1 MFDWCI
7 ALADYSILCWWNIVC
22 VDNVYLLTRCHLIL
36 SFIRY
41 VQWYGMNGIWLS
53 RWIYQTPPKIYFWS
67 KVRSSIGKH
76 DVIMNFDLRKNKLRN
91 LCFNFFSALLCGLNG
106 YIAFIDENIAIE
118 TVQWQVSES
127 GCYEYFDG
135 TLPTDNTDMRMTKR
149 SADALQGNC
158 SDHMTGLAA
167 ATFGLFAKL
176 TEQFEEETF

>member
-7 ALADYSILCWWNIVC
+7 ALADYFILCWWNIVC

-91 LCFNFFSALLCGLNG
+91 LCFNFFFSTSMWPKWIYSIHWREYCYWNGTMASFRVWLLWIFWW
-106 YIAFIDENIAIE
+106 Y
-118 TVQWQVSES
+118 
-127 GCYEYFDG
+127 
-135 TLPTDNTDMRMTKR
+135 P
-149 SADALQGNC
+149 
-158 SDHMTGLAA
+158 SDW
-167 ATFGLFAKL
+167 
-176 TEQFEEETF
+176 

>member
-1 MFDWCI
+1 MSSWTLTNGKTNYAI
-7 ALADYSILCWWNIVC
+7 YVSI
-22 VDNVYLLTRCHLIL
+22 
-36 SFIRY
+36 
-41 VQWYGMNGIWLS
+41 
-53 RWIYQTPPKIYFWS
+53 
-67 KVRSSIGKH
+67 
-76 DVIMNFDLRKNKLRN
+76 
-91 LCFNFFSALLCGLNG
+91 FFPALLCGLNG
-106 YIAFIDENIAIE
+106 YITFIDENIAIK

-176 TEQFEEETF
+176 TEQFEEEIF